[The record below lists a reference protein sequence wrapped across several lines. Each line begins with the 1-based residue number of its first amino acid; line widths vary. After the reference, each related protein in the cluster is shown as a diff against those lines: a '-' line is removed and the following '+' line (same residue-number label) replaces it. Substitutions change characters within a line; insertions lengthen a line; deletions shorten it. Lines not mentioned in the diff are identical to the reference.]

1 MRRAGSLSPFRR
13 TEDVTGE
20 TGAAA
25 TKLIDDYIAAL
36 PDDQARALTALR
48 NIVAAAAPEAVEA
61 VSYSMPA
68 FKLNKHVLVY
78 YAAFKDHLS
87 LFPASGSVMDKLGA
101 ELQTYF
107 TGKGTLQFTPEKP
120 LPDDVIREIVTLRIE
135 EISD

>member
-1 MRRAGSLSPFRR
+1 M
-13 TEDVTGE
+13 TGE
-20 TGAAA
+20 IGAAA

-36 PDDQARALTALR
+36 PEDQARALSALR
-48 NIVAAAAPEAVEA
+48 TSVATAAPDATEA

-68 FKLNKHVLVY
+68 FKLGKHVLVY

-87 LFPASGSVMDKLGA
+87 LFPASGSVMDKLEA

-120 LPDDVIREIVTLRIE
+120 LPEHVIGQIVAIRRE
-135 EISD
+135 EIAAD